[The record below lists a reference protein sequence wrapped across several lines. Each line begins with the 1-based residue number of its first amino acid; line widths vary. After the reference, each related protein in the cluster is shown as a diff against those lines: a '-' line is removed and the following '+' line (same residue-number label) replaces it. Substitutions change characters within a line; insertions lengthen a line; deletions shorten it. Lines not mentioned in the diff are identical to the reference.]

1 MASLLVLLNLTILTR
16 LERDVAKAW
25 QLQEAK
31 ARLSEVIDESIRRG
45 PQTVTRHGRPVALV
59 VGADDFRR
67 LSRSGRDFKA
77 FLRAAPLVGL
87 DLVRS
92 RDRGRRV
99 GL

>member
-1 MASLLVLLNLTILTR
+1 MAK
-16 LERDVAKAW
+16 EW

-77 FLRAAPLVGL
+77 FLRAAPIRGL
-87 DLVRS
+87 SLARS
-92 RDRGRRV
+92 RERRRRV
-99 GL
+99 EL

>member
-1 MASLLVLLNLTILTR
+1 MAKEWPLH
-16 LERDVAKAW
+16 
-25 QLQEAK
+25 EAK
-31 ARLSEVIDESIRRG
+31 ARLSEVIDVSIRQG

-67 LSRSGRDFKA
+67 LSRTGRDFKA
-77 FLRAAPLVGL
+77 FLLVAPLRGL
-87 DLVRS
+87 NLVRS

>member
-1 MASLLVLLNLTILTR
+1 MTILTR
-16 LERDVAKAW
+16 LERNVAKEW
-25 QLQEAK
+25 QLHEAK
-31 ARLSEVIDESIRRG
+31 ARLSEVIDESIGRG
-45 PQTVTRHGRPVALV
+45 PQTVTRHGRPVAVV

-77 FLRAAPLVGL
+77 FLRVAPLRGL
-87 DLVRS
+87 NLARS

>member
-1 MASLLVLLNLTILTR
+1 MAK
-16 LERDVAKAW
+16 EW

-59 VGADDFRR
+59 VGTDDFRR
-67 LSRSGRDFKA
+67 LSRTGRDFKA
-77 FLRAAPLVGL
+77 FLRAAPLRGL
-87 DLVRS
+87 NLVRS
-92 RDRGRRV
+92 RERGRRV

>member
-1 MASLLVLLNLTILTR
+1 
-16 LERDVAKAW
+16 LERSVAKEW
-25 QLQEAK
+25 QLHEAK
-31 ARLSEVIDESIRRG
+31 ARLSEVIDVSVRQG

-67 LSRSGRDFKA
+67 LSRTGRDFKA
-77 FLRAAPLVGL
+77 FLLVAPLRGL
-87 DLVRS
+87 NLVRS

>member
-1 MASLLVLLNLTILTR
+1 MAK
-16 LERDVAKAW
+16 EW

-59 VGADDFRR
+59 VGTDDFRR
-67 LSRSGRDFKA
+67 LSRTGRDFKA
-77 FLRAAPLVGL
+77 FLRGAPLHGL
-87 DLVRS
+87 NLTRS

>member
-1 MASLLVLLNLTILTR
+1 MAK
-16 LERDVAKAW
+16 EW
-25 QLQEAK
+25 QLHEAK
-31 ARLSEVIDESIRRG
+31 ARLSEVIDVSVRQG

-67 LSRSGRDFKA
+67 LSRTGRDFKA
-77 FLRAAPLVGL
+77 FLLVAPLRGL
-87 DLVRS
+87 NLVRS

>member
-1 MASLLVLLNLTILTR
+1 MAKEWPLH
-16 LERDVAKAW
+16 
-25 QLQEAK
+25 EAK
-31 ARLSEVIDESIRRG
+31 ARLSEVIDVSIRQG

-67 LSRSGRDFKA
+67 LSRIGRDFKA
-77 FLRAAPLVGL
+77 FLLVAPLRGL
-87 DLVRS
+87 NLVRS

>member
-1 MASLLVLLNLTILTR
+1 MAK
-16 LERDVAKAW
+16 EW

-31 ARLSEVIDESIRRG
+31 AHLSEVIDESIRRG
-45 PQTVTRHGRPVALV
+45 PQTVTRHGRRVAMV

-77 FLRAAPLVGL
+77 FLRAAPIRGL
-87 DLVRS
+87 NLMRS
-92 RDRGRRV
+92 RERGRRV

>member
-1 MASLLVLLNLTILTR
+1 MAR
-16 LERDVAKAW
+16 EW

-77 FLRAAPLVGL
+77 FLRAAPIRGL
-87 DLVRS
+87 NLARS
-92 RDRGRRV
+92 RERGRRV
-99 GL
+99 EVGNRLGG

>member
-1 MASLLVLLNLTILTR
+1 MAKEWPLH
-16 LERDVAKAW
+16 
-25 QLQEAK
+25 EAK
-31 ARLSEVIDESIRRG
+31 ARLSEVIDVSVRQG

-67 LSRSGRDFKA
+67 LSRTGRDFKA
-77 FLRAAPLVGL
+77 FLRLAPLRGL
-87 DLVRS
+87 NLVRS

>member
-1 MASLLVLLNLTILTR
+1 
-16 LERDVAKAW
+16 LERSLAKEW

-67 LSRSGRDFKA
+67 LSRTGRDFKA
-77 FLRAAPLVGL
+77 FLRVAPIRGL
-87 DLVRS
+87 DLARS

>member
-1 MASLLVLLNLTILTR
+1 
-16 LERDVAKAW
+16 LERSVAKEW
-25 QLQEAK
+25 PLHEAK
-31 ARLSEVIDESIRRG
+31 ARLSEVIDVSVRQG

-67 LSRSGRDFKA
+67 LSRTGRDFKA
-77 FLRAAPLVGL
+77 FLRLAPLRGL
-87 DLVRS
+87 NLVRS

>member
-1 MASLLVLLNLTILTR
+1 MAK
-16 LERDVAKAW
+16 EW

-59 VGADDFRR
+59 VGTDDFRR
-67 LSRSGRDFKA
+67 LSRTGRDFKA
-77 FLRAAPLVGL
+77 FLRGAPLCGL
-87 DLVRS
+87 NLMRS
-92 RDRGRRV
+92 HDRGRRV

>member
-1 MASLLVLLNLTILTR
+1 MAK
-16 LERDVAKAW
+16 EW

-31 ARLSEVIDESIRRG
+31 ARLSEVIDESIRQG
-45 PQTVTRHGRPVALV
+45 PQTVTRHGRPVAMV

-67 LSRSGRDFKA
+67 LSRTGRDFKA
-77 FLRAAPLVGL
+77 FLRAAPLRGL
-87 DLVRS
+87 KLARS

>member
-1 MASLLVLLNLTILTR
+1 MAK
-16 LERDVAKAW
+16 EW

-31 ARLSEVIDESIRRG
+31 ARLSEVVDESIRRG

-67 LSRSGRDFKA
+67 LSRTGRDFKA
-77 FLRAAPLVGL
+77 FLRGAPLRGL
-87 DLVRS
+87 NLMRS
-92 RDRGRRV
+92 HDRGRRV

>member
-1 MASLLVLLNLTILTR
+1 MAKEWPLH
-16 LERDVAKAW
+16 
-25 QLQEAK
+25 EAK
-31 ARLSEVIDESIRRG
+31 ARLSEVIDVSIRQG

-67 LSRSGRDFKA
+67 WSRTGRDFKA
-77 FLRAAPLVGL
+77 FLRLAPLRGL
-87 DLVRS
+87 NLVRS

>member
-1 MASLLVLLNLTILTR
+1 
-16 LERDVAKAW
+16 LERDVAKEW

-67 LSRSGRDFKA
+67 LSRAGRDFKA
-77 FLRAAPLVGL
+77 FLRAAPIRGL
-87 DLVRS
+87 SLARS

>member
-1 MASLLVLLNLTILTR
+1 MAKEWPLH
-16 LERDVAKAW
+16 
-25 QLQEAK
+25 EAK
-31 ARLSEVIDESIRRG
+31 ARLSEVIDVSIRQG

-67 LSRSGRDFKA
+67 LSRTGRDFKA
-77 FLRAAPLVGL
+77 FLRLAPLRGL
-87 DLVRS
+87 NLVRS

>member
-1 MASLLVLLNLTILTR
+1 
-16 LERDVAKAW
+16 LERSVAKEW
-25 QLQEAK
+25 PLHEAK
-31 ARLSEVIDESIRRG
+31 ARLSEVIDVSIRQG

-67 LSRSGRDFKA
+67 LSRTGRDFKA
-77 FLRAAPLVGL
+77 FLLVAPLRGL
-87 DLVRS
+87 NLVRS